1 MYIYYSRDYQWANH
15 RPFQVSVPVTI
26 SCIFHMDNIASLDE
40 YNELAS
46 SLPVTTEVFLQE
58 QRDELDGYNASLYG
72 AWPGECLA
80 FSMEIAS
87 SLRTPTARSL
97 LNVGL
102 CTGEQIWFV
111 FLGILMLGIR

>member
-46 SLPVTTEVFLQE
+46 YLPVTTEVFLQE

-102 CTGEQIWFV
+102 CTGEQNMVCFKKENYI
-111 FLGILMLGIR
+111 ID